1 MLDLLLDTLIDAAK
15 MLPFLFLA
23 CLLVEVAEHRQNS
36 RLMKLLSGEAV
47 LGTVPQCGFSAV
59 AANLYAGRV
68 ITLGTL
74 LSVFIATSDEAFLVL
89 LASPRALPESVS
101 NVPKNREAYT
111 NILSLLCAF

>member
-23 CLLVEVAEHRQNS
+23 LPAGGGGRAPAEQPFDEAALRRGQGGLFGRGRVGHR
-36 RLMKLLSGEAV
+36 A
-47 LGTVPQCGFSAV
+47 PSAV
-59 AANLYAGRV
+59 FPPWRPNLYAGRV

-89 LASPRALPESVS
+89 LASPRALP
-101 NVPKNREAYT
+101 PWAR
-111 NILSLLCAF
+111 